1 MDARAITKALG
12 GKWQG
17 RFGLCRC
24 PAHADSTPSL
34 KVKDDPRKGDGV
46 DVHCFAGCDWKDIK
60 ADLAKYGLLRTF
72 EPKNG
77 PRRLPRMAEATQ
89 PKVMASSETDATSKQ
104 RAEIALKLWRESK
117 PLIGTLGW
125 RYFTEHRGLQI
136 GINVDHALRYHSL
149 YRMVVALMTD
159 PLTNQQCGVHR
170 TFLNAD
176 GSKRERK
183 MLGCQGVVR
192 LSPDEDVTHGLGV
205 AEGVEDALAIL
216 DSGWAP
222 VWAATSAGMIE
233 RFPVLHGIECLTI
246 FADNDAAGMAAA
258 QACAERWADR
268 EVYIIGSYYEG
279 LERCA

>member
-1 MDARAITKALG
+1 LDARAITKALV

-17 RFGLCRC
+17 RYGLCRC
-24 PAHADSTPSL
+24 PAHADKMPSM
-34 KVKDDPRKGDGV
+34 KVRDDQRKGDGI

-60 ADLAKYGLLRTF
+60 ADLAKYGLLRSF
-72 EPKNG
+72 ETKSE
-77 PRRLPRMAEATQ
+77 PRRLPRTAEAT
-89 PKVMASSETDATSKQ
+89 SSGVIAPTKATGRQ
-104 RAEIALKLWRESK
+104 IWNESI
-117 PLIGTLGW
+117 PLPGTLGE
-125 RYFTEHRGLQI
+125 RYFTEYRGVQV
-136 GINVDHALRYHSL
+136 GTVDHALRYNKLH
-149 YRMVVALMTD
+149 RMVVALMTD
-159 PLTNQQCGVHR
+159 PITGEPCGVHR

-183 MLGCQGVVR
+183 MLGRQGVVR
-192 LSPDEDVTHGLGV
+192 VSPDEEVTHGLGI

-216 DSGWAP
+216 ASGWAP

-233 RFPVLHGIECLTI
+233 RFPVLSGIECLTI

-268 EVYIIGSYYEG
+268 EVYIVGSYHEG